1 MNKQQFIDEIKL
13 RVEGLPEEEVT
24 KSIDYYSEMID
35 DRVEDGMTEEEAVE
49 AVGTVDDAVKG
60 ILENIPLTKVIKAK
74 TKPSRKLRAWEIV
87 LLVIGSPIWFPL
99 LVCAILLLV
108 LFYCILWIFVIAFFA
123 VDIALIAGGLAAF
136 IAGIISLFHM
146 GPTYPLLAIGAGLFL
161 LGGGLLLLIPLIKL
175 AKVTGKLA
183 KVIVLWIKSWFVPK
197 KPAAVKEEQEG

>member
-35 DRVEDGMTEEEAVE
+35 DRIEDGMTEEEAVE

-108 LFYCILWIFVIAFFA
+108 LFYCIIWIWVIAFFA
-123 VDIALIAGGLAAF
+123 VDLAFIAGGLAAF
-136 IAGIISLFHM
+136 IAGIIGLFHM

-161 LGGGLLLLIPLIKL
+161 LGGGLMLLIPLIKL

-197 KPAAVKEEQEG
+197 KPAVVKEEQEG

>member
-1 MNKQQFIDEIKL
+1 MNKQEFINEIKL
-13 RVEGLPEEEVT
+13 RVEGLPEEEVA

-35 DRVEDGMTEEEAVE
+35 DRIEDGMTEEEAVE
-49 AVGTVDDAVKG
+49 AVGTVDEAVKG

-87 LLVIGSPIWFPL
+87 LLVLGSPIWVPL
-99 LVCAILLLV
+99 LICAILLII
-108 LFYCILWIFVIAFFA
+108 LFYCIIWIIVIAFFA
-123 VDIALIAGGLAAF
+123 VDIAFIAGGLAAF
-136 IAGIISLFHM
+136 IAGIIGLFHM

-161 LGGGLLLLIPLIKL
+161 LGIGFLLLIPLIKL

>member
-35 DRVEDGMTEEEAVE
+35 DRIEDGMTEEEAVE

-108 LFYCILWIFVIAFFA
+108 LFYCIIWICVIAFFA
-123 VDIALIAGGLAAF
+123 VDLAFIAGGLAAF
-136 IAGIISLFHM
+136 IAGVIGLFHM

-161 LGGGLLLLIPLIKL
+161 LGGGLMLLIPLIKL

-197 KPAAVKEEQEG
+197 KPTAVKEEQEG

>member
-35 DRVEDGMTEEEAVE
+35 DRIEDGMTEEEAVE

-74 TKPSRKLRAWEIV
+74 TKPSRKLRVWEIV

-108 LFYCILWIFVIAFFA
+108 LFYCIIWIWVIAFFA
-123 VDIALIAGGLAAF
+123 VDLAFIAGGLAAF
-136 IAGIISLFHM
+136 IAGVIGLFHM

-161 LGGGLLLLIPLIKL
+161 LGGGLMLLIPLIKL

-197 KPAAVKEEQEG
+197 KPAVVKEEQEG

>member
-49 AVGTVDDAVKG
+49 AVGTVEDAVKG

-99 LVCAILLLV
+99 LVCAILMIV
-108 LFYCILWIFVIAFFA
+108 LFYCIIWIFVIAFFA
-123 VDIALIAGGLAAF
+123 VDVALIAGGLAAF
-136 IAGIISLFHM
+136 VAGIISLFHM

>member
-1 MNKQQFIDEIKL
+1 M
-13 RVEGLPEEEVT
+13 
-24 KSIDYYSEMID
+24 
-35 DRVEDGMTEEEAVE
+35 
-49 AVGTVDDAVKG
+49 DDAVKG

>member
-35 DRVEDGMTEEEAVE
+35 DRIEDGMTEEEAVE

-74 TKPSRKLRAWEIV
+74 TKPSRKLRVWEIV

-108 LFYCILWIFVIAFFA
+108 LFYCIIWIWVIAFFA
-123 VDIALIAGGLAAF
+123 VDLAFIAGGLAAF
-136 IAGIISLFHM
+136 IAGIIGLFHM

-161 LGGGLLLLIPLIKL
+161 LGGGLMLLIPLIKL

-197 KPAAVKEEQEG
+197 KPAVVKEEQEG

>member
-35 DRVEDGMTEEEAVE
+35 DRIEDGMTEEEAVE

-108 LFYCILWIFVIAFFA
+108 LFYCIIWICVIAFFA
-123 VDIALIAGGLAAF
+123 VDLAFIAGGLAAF
-136 IAGIISLFHM
+136 IAGIIGLFHM

-161 LGGGLLLLIPLIKL
+161 LGGGLMLLIPLIKL

-197 KPAAVKEEQEG
+197 KPAVVKEEQEG

>member
-35 DRVEDGMTEEEAVE
+35 DRIEDGMTEEEAVE

-74 TKPSRKLRAWEIV
+74 TKPSRKLRVWEIV

-108 LFYCILWIFVIAFFA
+108 LFYCIIWICVIAFFA
-123 VDIALIAGGLAAF
+123 VDLAFIAGGLAAF
-136 IAGIISLFHM
+136 IAGVIGLFHM

-161 LGGGLLLLIPLIKL
+161 LGGGLMLLIPLIKL

-197 KPAAVKEEQEG
+197 KPAVVKEEQEG